1 MAITLSLR
9 RRIAAALV
17 LGGALGAIAAAHAQP
32 YPNRPIRLV
41 VGYAA
46 GSATDMTTRFFAE
59 RIRAATG
66 QTVLVENRP
75 GADGN
80 LAAEVVAHAGP
91 DAYTALVAGNSTHAA
106 NVHVYRKLNY
116 DPYKD
121 FVPVTT
127 FARVPYILIANPAKI
142 PAKTLKEFIA
152 FAKAN
157 PGRLSYASATVA
169 GRVSVEQLKLDAG
182 FDATNVY
189 YKSSPQALTDLL
201 GGQVDFSIADI
212 ATALAQSRAGK
223 VTPLGVTIAR
233 RIPAAPDVPTIA
245 ESGYPDYD
253 FFSWLALWVPAG
265 APADDV
271 RRLSELVN
279 QAMDSDAG
287 REFLQSKGLLPYPGS
302 PQSLLELQ
310 TRDTER
316 WGRAIKAAGM
326 QPQ

>member
-1 MAITLSLR
+1 MASTICMR
-9 RRIAAALV
+9 RRLAAAMAFA
-17 LGGALGAIAAAHAQP
+17 GALGAFAPAHAQP

-59 RIRAATG
+59 RIRVATG

-80 LAAEVVAHAGP
+80 LAAEVVARAGP

-127 FARVPYILIANPAKI
+127 FARVPYILIANPAKV
-142 PAKTLKEFIA
+142 PARTLKEFIA

-157 PGRLSYASATVA
+157 PGKLTYASATVA

-182 FDATNVY
+182 FDATNIN
-189 YKSSPQALTDLL
+189 YKSSPQAITDLL

-233 RIPAAPDVPTIA
+233 RIPAAPDVPTIS

-265 APADDV
+265 APAGEV
-271 RRLSELVN
+271 RRP
-279 QAMDSDAG
+279 A
-287 REFLQSKGLLPYPGS
+287 
-302 PQSLLELQ
+302 
-310 TRDTER
+310 
-316 WGRAIKAAGM
+316 
-326 QPQ
+326 